1 MKGKIRVMRVI
12 ARLNIGGPAIHAI
25 LLTAG
30 LDPARFESTLVT
42 GVEAAYEGNMLDLAA
57 EKGVQPLVIPQ
68 LGREINPL
76 KDWGTLIK
84 LCRLFRDQRPHI
96 VHTHTAKAGTVGRLA
111 ARLARVPIVVHTFH
125 GHVFHDYFG
134 PLQTKVFIGIERF
147 LASLSDRI
155 VTVSEGQRRE
165 LAAYGVA
172 SLDKIAVVPLGFE
185 LDALLN
191 CESLRGQ
198 LRRELGISEG
208 VALVGIVARLTAIKN
223 HRLFLDAARLIVEAG
238 QEAMFLV
245 VGDGELRAELEAYV
259 AKLGLAERVIFTGWR
274 RDLPRIYADF
284 DVVALSSLNEGTP
297 VSLIEAMAAAR
308 PVVATR
314 VGGVSDVVLDKKS
327 GYLVQSKDVEGLA
340 RGILDLLRA
349 PDRAREMGQKGRE
362 AVHLRFAA
370 QTLITNIER
379 LYAEL
384 LRQKSVNFHERCA

>member
-1 MKGKIRVMRVI
+1 MKGRIRVMRVI

-57 EKGVQPLVIPQ
+57 RKGVQPLVIPQ
-68 LGREINPL
+68 LGREISPL
-76 KDWGTLIK
+76 KDWRTLIK
-84 LCRLFRDQRPHI
+84 LYHLFRDRRPHI
-96 VHTHTAKAGTVGRLA
+96 VHTHTAKAGTVGRMA
-111 ARLARVPIVVHTFH
+111 ARLAGVPVVVHTFH

-134 PLQTKVFIGIERF
+134 PLQTRVFIGIERF
-147 LASLSDRI
+147 LACLSERI

-165 LAAYGVA
+165 LATYGVA

-191 CESLRGQ
+191 CESLQGQ
-198 LRRELGISEG
+198 LRQELGIPERM
-208 VALVGIVARLTAIKN
+208 ALVGIVARLTTIKN

-238 QEAMFLV
+238 REAMFLV

-259 AKLGLAERVIFTGWR
+259 AELGLAGRVIFTGWR
-274 RDLPRIYADF
+274 RDSPRIYADL

-297 VSLIEAMAAAR
+297 VSLIEAMAAAK

-327 GYLVQSKDVEGLA
+327 GYLVQSKDAGGLA
-340 RGILDLLRA
+340 KGILDLLRA
-349 PDRAREMGQKGRE
+349 PDRAREMGLAGRA
-362 AVHLRFAA
+362 AVYPQYASE
-370 QTLITNIER
+370 TLLVNVEKFY
-379 LYAEL
+379 LEL
-384 LRQKSVNFHERCA
+384 LRGRNLA

>member
-12 ARLNIGGPAIHAI
+12 ARLNIGGPAIHTI

-30 LDPARFESTLVT
+30 LDPTRFESTLVT

-57 EKGVQPLVIPQ
+57 RKGVQPLVIPE
-68 LGREINPL
+68 LGREISPL
-76 KDWGTLIK
+76 GDWVTLIK
-84 LCRLFRDQRPHI
+84 LYRLFRDWRPHI

-111 ARLARVPIVVHTFH
+111 ARLARVPVVVHTFH

-134 PLQTKVFIGIERF
+134 PVRTRAFIGIERF

-155 VTVSEGQRRE
+155 VAVSEGQRRE

-172 SLDKIAVVPLGFE
+172 RLDRIAVVPLGFE
-185 LDALLN
+185 LDELLK

-208 VALVGIVARLTAIKN
+208 TPLVGIVARLTAIKN
-223 HRLFLDAARLIVEAG
+223 HRLFLDAARLVVGAG
-238 QEAMFLV
+238 QEAVFLV

-259 AKLGLAERVIFTGWR
+259 AELGLAERVIFAGWR
-274 RDLPRIYADF
+274 RDLPRIYADL

-314 VGGVSDVVLDKKS
+314 VGGVPDVVFDKES
-327 GYLVQSKDVEGLA
+327 GYLVQSKDTEGLA

-349 PDRAREMGQKGRE
+349 PDRARAMGLAGRAAVHPKYASETLLANVEKLYLELLKGRNL
-362 AVHLRFAA
+362 V
-370 QTLITNIER
+370 
-379 LYAEL
+379 
-384 LRQKSVNFHERCA
+384 

>member
-30 LDPARFESTLVT
+30 LDPNRFVSTLVT
-42 GVEAAYEGNMLDLAA
+42 GVEAAYEGNMLDLAVQ
-57 EKGVQPLVIPQ
+57 KGVQPLVIPQ
-68 LGREINPL
+68 LGREISPL
-76 KDWGTLIK
+76 RDWMTLIK
-84 LCRLFRDQRPHI
+84 LYRLFRDRRPHI

-111 ARLARVPIVVHTFH
+111 ARLAGVPVVVHTFH

-134 PLQTKVFIGIERF
+134 PLQTRVFIGIERF

-155 VTVSEGQRRE
+155 VTVSDGQRRE
-165 LAAYGVA
+165 LADYGVA

-185 LDALLN
+185 LDALLK

-198 LRRELGISEG
+198 LRRELGIPEG
-208 VALVGIVARLTAIKN
+208 MALVGVVARLTAIKN
-223 HRLFLDAARLIVEAG
+223 HRLFLDAARLVVEAG

-259 AKLGLAERVIFTGWR
+259 AELGLAERVIFTGWR
-274 RDLPRIYADF
+274 RDLSRIYSDL
-284 DVVALSSLNEGTP
+284 DVVVLSSLNEGTP
-297 VSLIEAMAAAR
+297 VSLIEAMAAAK

-327 GYLVQSKDVEGLA
+327 GYLVQSKDMEGLTG
-340 RGILDLLRA
+340 GILALLRA
-349 PDRAREMGQKGRE
+349 PDKAREMGLAGRA
-362 AVHLRFAA
+362 AVHPKYASE
-370 QTLITNIER
+370 TLLANVEK
-379 LYAEL
+379 LYLEL
-384 LRQKSVNFHERCA
+384 LTCTATVVEKRG

>member
-12 ARLNIGGPAIHAI
+12 ARLNIGGPAIHTI

-42 GVEAAYEGNMLDLAA
+42 GVEAAYEGNMLDLA
-57 EKGVQPLVIPQ
+57 EQKGVQPLIIPE
-68 LGREINPL
+68 LGREISPL
-76 KDWGTLIK
+76 RDWVTLIK
-84 LCRLFRDQRPHI
+84 LYRLFRDWRPDI

-111 ARLARVPIVVHTFH
+111 ARLARVPVVIHTFH

-134 PLQTKVFIGIERF
+134 PLQARAFIRIERF
-147 LASLSDRI
+147 LASLSDQI
-155 VTVSEGQRRE
+155 VAVSEGQRRE
-165 LAAYGVA
+165 LAAYGLA

-185 LDALLN
+185 LDALLK

-208 VALVGIVARLTAIKN
+208 TPLVGIVARLAAIKN
-223 HRLFLDAARLIVEAG
+223 HRLFLDAARLVVEAG
-238 QEAMFLV
+238 QEAVFLV

-259 AKLGLAERVIFTGWR
+259 AELGLAERVIFTGWR
-274 RDLPRIYADF
+274 RDLPRIYADL

-314 VGGVSDVVLDKKS
+314 VGGVPDVVFDKES
-327 GYLVQSKDVEGLA
+327 GYLVQSKDTEELA
-340 RGILDLLRA
+340 RGLLDLLRA
-349 PDRAREMGQKGRE
+349 PDRAGEMGLAGRAAVHPKYASETLLANVEKLYLEWLKGRNL
-362 AVHLRFAA
+362 V
-370 QTLITNIER
+370 
-379 LYAEL
+379 
-384 LRQKSVNFHERCA
+384 